1 MKIYSYNYNKTH
13 TRVDT
18 DNCICDAVT
27 KYTSETRGHLP
38 GKLFVKRTS
47 LGKPFVEGEK
57 NIHISVTHASSLML
71 VAVDDTEIGI
81 DCEESVRRVRD
92 AKALAA
98 RFFTP
103 SEHELLGKCGD
114 GKTNETFLKIWVA
127 KEALVKLS
135 GEGMA
140 AITRTDSVNLPQ
152 NIEKKELADYPGYTV
167 VTVRKTSEKSE

>member
-71 VAVDDTEIGI
+71 VAVDDIEIGI

-103 SEHELLGKCGD
+103 SERELLDKCGD
-114 GKTNETFLKIWVA
+114 RQNE
-127 KEALVKLS
+127 
-135 GEGMA
+135 
-140 AITRTDSVNLPQ
+140 RNLPENLGCEGGSREAERRGHGGNNENRFRQ
-152 NIEKKELADYPGYTV
+152 PAAEHRKERACRLSRATPSL
-167 VTVRKTSEKSE
+167 R

>member
-1 MKIYSYNYNKTH
+1 MKNLK
-13 TRVDT
+13 RF
-18 DNCICDAVT
+18 AA
-27 KYTSETRGHLP
+27 LLLALAM
-38 GKLFVKRTS
+38 LF
-47 LGKPFVEGEK
+47 
-57 NIHISVTHASSLML
+57 
-71 VAVDDTEIGI
+71 
-81 DCEESVRRVRD
+81 
-92 AKALAA
+92 ALAA
-98 RFFTP
+98 CGG
-103 SEHELLGKCGD
+103 SGD